1 MALKKTEVKAII
13 TNEELSEM
21 DKVKSILDLLHLEVD
36 DLKTERDELQREVA
50 NIPELKNRISELEKQ
65 TVSDSEWKTMYE
77 DMETQFNKYKGEQEA
92 KATYEAKKSAYLELL
107 KNAKVSD
114 KAHSKAL
121 KLAELDNF
129 ELVDGKFKDAEKIT
143 ESIKTEWADFV
154 IDENK
159 GGAPTPNPIGNG
171 GAKVYTREDISKMS
185 AEEINAN
192 WENIKKSLKN

>member
-1 MALKKTEVKAII
+1 MGLTRKYLKELGIETDKIDLIIEAHTEVTDA
-13 TNEELSEM
+13 
-21 DKVKSILDLLHLEVD
+21 
-36 DLKTERDELQREVA
+36 LKTERDELKGNSEDVKA
-50 NIPELKNRISELEKQ
+50 LKAKIAELEEQ
-65 TVSDSEWKTMYE
+65 TVSDSEWKTKYE

-107 KNAKVSD
+107 KNAKISD
-114 KAHSKAL
+114 KAHTKAL

-154 IDENK
+154 IDESK
-159 GGAPTPNPIGNG
+159 GGATTPNPVGNG

-185 AEEINAN
+185 ASEINAN